1 LIKQEK
7 GSSLTKDKD
16 VGKTIKQEKSRKKID
31 EKCVLGNVSDAIQF
45 KSSNHSTERFRVSNV
60 RSTLKSSSS
69 DEDLETVIASRN
81 KEKKRKSNVK
91 EETKKKEKEPKS
103 KNKKKDLGNND
114 RSINEEITRSLLS
127 TEDKSEKTL
136 MELLE
141 LEMRARAIKALLESK
156 TNDENINER
165 SKSNENTN
173 DSGTCSDQNG
183 EKGVKPVNSEPP
195 NEEEMK
201 RKRQIQIAK
210 EQLHISE
217 AKKREEEEL
226 IERQQE
232 EIRQRLEEQQK
243 LQKELEAE
251 EERKKALEAERK
263 LKAQK
268 KKDEYEKFLI
278 WKEERQKK
286 KQEKEALKL
295 KRLKEN
301 ELKEREKIRKKICK
315 MKEKEHLVNKSYEIQ
330 FNASPNDDQLPG
342 IEKDKIDSVNME
354 DEEDD
359 LNREFDITFD
369 YSETSLEEG
378 EIDYN
383 FRSKY
388 DTEMYIYDILLDM
401 IFKTVSVSESS
412 ETLKVTNDVSLKH
425 EINSSQNCYGLRDYI
440 FNILYECIRKKSSIH
455 KSCS

>member
-1 LIKQEK
+1 MKYFHKNENGQECSSSSESSSNKTQNKRIKLEPQSTNSNHCGHEIDENGNDSDENDLSKELHPISYYLDTDDREEMLIQVFKVINGSKLRAMLPPILKDMDLSELKVECLKQLEGMSKKRLRSIFAGEVLEDSSETDEENERKILPVTNNENKYSKSKRNIENDFHGKTLIKQEK
-7 GSSLTKDKD
+7 GSSFTKDKD

-69 DEDLETVIASRN
+69 DEDLETIIASRN

-103 KNKKKDLGNND
+103 KNKKNDLGNND

-165 SKSNENTN
+165 SKSNENAN
-173 DSGTCSDQNG
+173 DSGTCNDQNG

-251 EERKKALEAERK
+251 EERKK
-263 LKAQK
+263 
-268 KKDEYEKFLI
+268 
-278 WKEERQKK
+278 
-286 KQEKEALKL
+286 
-295 KRLKEN
+295 
-301 ELKEREKIRKKICK
+301 
-315 MKEKEHLVNKSYEIQ
+315 
-330 FNASPNDDQLPG
+330 SP
-342 IEKDKIDSVNME
+342 
-354 DEEDD
+354 
-359 LNREFDITFD
+359 
-369 YSETSLEEG
+369 
-378 EIDYN
+378 
-383 FRSKY
+383 RS
-388 DTEMYIYDILLDM
+388 
-401 IFKTVSVSESS
+401 
-412 ETLKVTNDVSLKH
+412 
-425 EINSSQNCYGLRDYI
+425 
-440 FNILYECIRKKSSIH
+440 
-455 KSCS
+455 